1 MMSNEVSCLK
11 GVRKAAATEYFKF
24 DWKNSA
30 YWDHKIRRHAGFA
43 RLDSHLRTVTKHSSS
58 YLVHHNKSAIGQ
70 GTSLSRQV
78 RSGSKV
84 KRRGY

>member
-11 GVRKAAATEYFKF
+11 GARKAAATEYLIF

-43 RLDSHLRTVTKHSSS
+43 RLDSHLHTVTKQSSS
-58 YLVHHNKSAIGQ
+58 YLVHHNNCAIGQ

-84 KRRGY
+84 KRQGY